1 VGAQTGEPGVHS
13 VVASPGPQSYGDEQ
27 NWLLA
32 MPGADVALAGGLTE
46 GMVRF
51 AARHE
56 YAITVEDVLARRA
69 RLLFLDAALAASLA
83 ARVGEIL
90 EQETGLAPQVDEF
103 IQLAHQYLCG
113 IV

>member
-1 VGAQTGEPGVHS
+1 MT
-13 VVASPGPQSYGDEQ
+13 
-27 NWLLA
+27 
-32 MPGADVALAGGLTE
+32 GADVALGGGLTE

-83 ARVGEIL
+83 VRVGQIL

-103 IQLAHQYLCG
+103 LQLTHQYLYG